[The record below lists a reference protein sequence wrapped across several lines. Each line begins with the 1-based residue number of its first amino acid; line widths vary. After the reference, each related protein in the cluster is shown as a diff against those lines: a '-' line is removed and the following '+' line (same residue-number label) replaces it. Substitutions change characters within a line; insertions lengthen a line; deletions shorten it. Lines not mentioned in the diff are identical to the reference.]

1 MAHQLLCSMVLR
13 ERYEIVALIGRGG
26 MGAVYE
32 AHDRRLPG
40 RRCAVKEIHLP
51 PDLDPM
57 AVAQARQQFMREART
72 LARLDHPNLPKV
84 SDHFSTGERD
94 YLVMDYVP
102 GRDLHQIVQE
112 VTRQRRL
119 LDEAQVADWARQLCD
134 ALAYLHRQEPPVIH
148 RDLKPANVKL
158 TPDGQI
164 KLVDFGLVKP
174 INPDDPKTL
183 TGVRGLGS
191 LPYLPLEQYADVEG
205 HTDVRSDLYSLGATL
220 YHLLTGQA
228 PPSAQ
233 QRFLQPESL
242 IPLRQVSPDVSPRAE
257 TAVLTAM
264 AVHPSQ
270 RSASVEEWQR
280 LWLSADESVTLEATP
295 ATTWM
300 GALRAN
306 VGWLALASALTLL
319 IVYLSWR

>member
-1 MAHQLLCSMVLR
+1 MPHELSSGAVLR

-32 AHDRRLPG
+32 ARDRRLPG
-40 RRCAVKEIHLP
+40 RRCAAKEIHLP
-51 PDLDPM
+51 PDIGS
-57 AVAQARQQFMREART
+57 AAAAQAREQFQQEART

-84 SDHFSTGERD
+84 SDYFSTGEHD

-112 VTRQRRL
+112 AARQGRF
-119 LDEAQVADWARQLCD
+119 LDEAQVAGWARQLCD
-134 ALAYLHRQEPPVIH
+134 ALAYLHRQSPPVIH

-174 INPDDPKTL
+174 VDPDDPRTF
-183 TGVRGLGS
+183 TSVRGLGS

-205 HTDVRSDLYSLGATL
+205 HTDARSDLYALGATL
-220 YHLLTGQA
+220 YHLLTGQS

-242 IPLRQVSPDVSPRAE
+242 MPPRRVNPALSPAAE
-257 TAVLTAM
+257 AAVLAALAIHPRQRPP
-264 AVHPSQ
+264 AVEAW
-270 RSASVEEWQR
+270 RR
-280 LWLSADESVTLEATP
+280 LWLSPEEP
-295 ATTWM
+295 AAAKAPASAWM
-300 GALRAN
+300 QALQAN
-306 VGWLALASALTLL
+306 AWWLALATALTALV
-319 IVYLSWR
+319 VYLSLR

>member
-1 MAHQLLCSMVLR
+1 MAHQLLCSTVLR

-242 IPLRQVSPDVSPRAE
+242 IPPRQVSPDVSPRAE

-270 RSASVEEWQR
+270 RSASVEEWRR
-280 LWLSADESVTLEATP
+280 LWLSADESVTPEATP
-295 ATTWM
+295 ATTWTD
-300 GALRAN
+300 ALRAN

>member
-1 MAHQLLCSMVLR
+1 MPDQLSRGTILR
-13 ERYEIVALIGRGG
+13 DRYEIVALVGQGG

-40 RRCAVKEIHLP
+40 RRCAVKEIRLAA
-51 PDLDPM
+51 DLSQ
-57 AVAQARQQFMREART
+57 AAATQAREQFQREART

-84 SDHFSTGERD
+84 SDYFSARD
-94 YLVMDYVP
+94 RDCLVMDYVP
-102 GRDLHQIVQE
+102 GRDLHQVVQQAA
-112 VTRQRRL
+112 RQGRF
-119 LDEAQVADWARQLCD
+119 LDEEEVAGWARQLCD
-134 ALAYLHRQEPPVIH
+134 ALGYLHRQDPPVIH

-174 INPDDPKTL
+174 VNPDDPRTL

-205 HTDVRSDLYSLGATL
+205 HTDARSDLYALGATL

-242 IPLRQVSPDVSPRAE
+242 TPPRQVNPAISSQAE
-257 TAVLTAM
+257 AAILAAL

-270 RSASVEEWQR
+270 RAFSIGEWRR
-280 LWLSADESVTLEATP
+280 LWLSPASAQPVTLPSPSWLEP
-295 ATTWM
+295 
-300 GALRAN
+300 LRAN
-306 VGWLALASALTLL
+306 AWWLALAAALTALV
-319 IVYLSWR
+319 VYLSWR

>member
-1 MAHQLLCSMVLR
+1 MPYELLSGAVLR

-51 PDLDPM
+51 PDLGPT
-57 AVAQARQQFMREART
+57 AAAQAREQFQREART
-72 LARLDHPNLPKV
+72 LARLDHSNLPKV
-84 SDHFSTGERD
+84 SDYFSTGEHD

-102 GRDLHQIVQE
+102 GRDLHHIVQGAA
-112 VTRQRRL
+112 RQGQF
-119 LDEAQVADWARQLCD
+119 LDEAQVTDWARQLCD
-134 ALAYLHRQEPPVIH
+134 ALVYLHRQEPPVIH

-158 TPDGQI
+158 TPDGQV

-174 INPDDPKTL
+174 VDPDDPQTL

-191 LPYLPLEQYADVEG
+191 LPYLPLEQYADLEG
-205 HTDVRSDLYSLGATL
+205 HTDVRSDLYALGATL

-233 QRFLQPESL
+233 ERFLRPEAL
-242 IPLRQVSPDVSPRAE
+242 AAPRQINPAVSPEAE
-257 TAVLTAM
+257 AAILKAM
-264 AVHPSQ
+264 AIHPD
-270 RSASVEEWQR
+270 RRPPTVEAWRR
-280 LWLSADESVTLEATP
+280 LWLSQEAVTPTPSSVVAWAD
-295 ATTWM
+295 
-300 GALRAN
+300 ALWAN
-306 VGWLALASALTLL
+306 VWWLALATALTVLV
-319 IVYLSWR
+319 VYLSWR

>member
-1 MAHQLLCSMVLR
+1 MPHHLSSGVVLR

-32 AHDRRLPG
+32 AHDCRLPG

-51 PDLDPM
+51 AELGPT
-57 AVAQARQQFMREART
+57 AAAQAREQFQREART

-84 SDHFSTGERD
+84 SDYFSTGDRD

-102 GRDLHQIVQE
+102 GRDLHHIVQE
-112 VTRQRRL
+112 AARQGRF
-119 LDEAQVADWARQLCD
+119 LDEAQVADWTRQLCD
-134 ALAYLHRQEPPVIH
+134 ALAYLHRQDPPVIH
-148 RDLKPANVKL
+148 RDLKPANVRL
-158 TPDGQI
+158 TPNDQV

-174 INPDDPKTL
+174 VDPDDPRTL
-183 TGVRGLGS
+183 TSVRGLGS

-205 HTDVRSDLYSLGATL
+205 HTDVRSDLYALGATL

-242 IPLRQVSPDVSPRAE
+242 VLPRQINPAISPAAE
-257 TAVLTAM
+257 AAILAAL
-264 AVHPSQ
+264 AVHPGQ
-270 RSASVEEWQR
+270 RPPGVEAWQR
-280 LWLSADESVTLEATP
+280 LWLSPEWVEPVALRVLAWAQS
-295 ATTWM
+295 
-300 GALRAN
+300 LRAN
-306 VGWLALASALTLL
+306 AWWLVLATALTALA
-319 IVYLSWR
+319 VYLSLR